1 MERTTMGLPCGCI
14 IGVTLCPVARKLKAT
29 VDATYEEAVADG
41 FSGATWERYLKASV
55 DYTRHFEV
63 PDWGD
68 KTIVPR
74 QMYNNSGE
82 EHVFASNG
90 MIWDSFEEARRRAAD
105 ESAPTT
111 CPHCGRAM

>member
-63 PDWGD
+63 PE
-68 KTIVPR
+68 
-74 QMYNNSGE
+74 MYNNSGE

-111 CPHCGRAM
+111 CPHCGRPM